1 MILTI
6 KDIGDKYMG
15 DKISEKSQFK
25 KEKLISDA
33 LFENSTSAI
42 VLLDN
47 NHQIINFNQKFTE
60 KFGYE
65 LEEIKGEHIDDILE
79 RNKPGSADLSITERT
94 LSGEQVKTEGIRY
107 DRDGNPI
114 HFLIKGVPILIE
126 GKVEGIYGIYDDI
139 TRIKKTRKQL
149 EVKEEQYRKLFNKSP
164 VGMMLIE
171 RNGDIL
177 KVNDTH
183 CEISGYS
190 KNELTGSN
198 IFETV
203 VPPEYKEKAQ
213 NNIDDILAG
222 DDKEYIGESIDKN
235 GKTYYILFKETR
247 IKMPEGSYAVLSM
260 QLDYTEYK
268 KQQKK
273 IEYISFHDKLTELY
287 NRFFMEEEIDRLD
300 TERQLPI
307 SIIMADVNGLKLIND
322 TYGHE
327 QGDEILKKVAEIL
340 LRTIRKEDIVARW
353 AGDEFLILLPKTD
366 IKAANKIRMRIKK
379 ECQKTQSK
387 KIPISLG
394 VGVATKAEVDE
405 NIYDT
410 IHRADK
416 NMYQDKLTN
425 SKSSKN
431 KLVQSFLSTLGAKS
445 DETEEHAMR
454 MASVAFSLGEKIGL
468 SNEQLNNLSLLAT
481 LHDIGKVTIPADVL
495 NKPGK
500 LTEKEW
506 EIITEHPET
515 GYRIAINTEEF
526 AKIARSIL
534 CHHERWDGDGYPQ
547 GLEEKDIPL
556 LARIINIVDA
566 YDVMTNGR
574 PYKEAISMKEAVEEI
589 KRCSGSQ
596 FDPDLVNKFTEL
608 MLDN

>member
-1 MILTI
+1 M
-6 KDIGDKYMG
+6 K
-15 DKISEKSQFK
+15 DKISEKSQLK

-47 NHQIINFNQKFTE
+47 NHRIVNFNQKFTE

-65 LEEIKGEHIDDILE
+65 LEEIKGENIDDILE
-79 RNKPGSADLSITERT
+79 RNKSGSADYSITDKI

-107 DRDGNPI
+107 DRAGNPI
-114 HFLIKGVPILIE
+114 HFLIKGVPILID

-139 TRIKKTRKQL
+139 TKIKETRKKL
-149 EVKEEQYRKLFNKSP
+149 EVKEAQYRKLFNKSP
-164 VGMMLIE
+164 VGMILIK

-177 KVNDTH
+177 KVNDTLS
-183 CEISGYS
+183 EISGYS
-190 KNELTGSN
+190 KDELIGNN

-203 VPPEYKEKAQ
+203 VPPEYKEEAQ

-222 DDKEYIGESIDKN
+222 ADKEYIGKSIDKN
-235 GKTYYILFKETR
+235 GETYYILFKETR
-247 IKMPEGSYAVLSM
+247 IKMPDGSFAVLSM

-268 KQQKK
+268 EQQKK
-273 IEYISFHDKLTELY
+273 IEYISFHDKLTKLY
-287 NRFFMEEEIDRLD
+287 NRFFMEEEIRRLD

-307 SIIMADVNGLKLIND
+307 SVIMADVNGLKLIND

-327 QGDEILKKVAEIL
+327 QGDKILIRVGDIL
-340 LRTIRKEDIVARW
+340 LRSVRKEDIVARW
-353 AGDEFLILLPKTD
+353 AGDEFLILLPQTD
-366 IKAANKIRMRIKK
+366 KKAVDQIRRRIKK
-379 ECQKTQSK
+379 ECKKTQSSEM
-387 KIPISLG
+387 PVALG
-394 VGVATKAEVDE
+394 VGVATKEE
-405 NIYDT
+405 NEDIYHT

-416 NMYQDKLTN
+416 NMYQDKLTD

-454 MASVAFSLGEKIGL
+454 MASIAFKLGEKIDL

-481 LHDIGKVTIPADVL
+481 LHDIGKVTIPADIL

-500 LTEKEW
+500 LTEEEW
-506 EIITEHPET
+506 DIITEHPET

-534 CHHERWDGDGYPQ
+534 CHHERWDGTGYPQ
-547 GLEEKDIPL
+547 GLAGKDIPL
-556 LARIINIVDA
+556 LARIITIVDA

-574 PYKEAISMKEAVEEI
+574 SYKEPISKKEAVKEI
-589 KRCSGSQ
+589 ERCAGSQ
-596 FDPDLVNKFTEL
+596 FDPDLVEKFINL
-608 MLDN
+608 MLE